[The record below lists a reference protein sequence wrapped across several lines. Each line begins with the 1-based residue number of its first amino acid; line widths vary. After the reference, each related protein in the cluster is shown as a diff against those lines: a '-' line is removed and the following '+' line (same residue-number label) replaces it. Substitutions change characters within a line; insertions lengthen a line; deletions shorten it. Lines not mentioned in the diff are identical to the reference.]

1 MRLFLDANVL
11 FSAAKSDGPM
21 RRLLA
26 LLRHDGH
33 ELCADDYGFE
43 EAQRNLALKV
53 PQALVEL
60 EAVMRLV
67 SMPSGT
73 ARVRADS
80 SWPLPPKDQPVLEG
94 AIRHE
99 CEILVTGDKSHF
111 GALYGKA
118 IEGVTILSPAQ
129 VAAKLLSRP

>member
-1 MRLFLDANVL
+1 
-11 FSAAKSDGPM
+11 M

-33 ELCADDYGFE
+33 ELRADDYVLE
-43 EAQRNLALKV
+43 EARRNLALKI
-53 PQALVEL
+53 PDALADL
-60 EAVMRLV
+60 DAVMRLV
-67 SMPSGT
+67 SMRSGT

-80 SWPLPPKDQPVLEG
+80 PWPLPAKDQPVLE
-94 AIRHE
+94 AATRHE
-99 CEILVTGDKSHF
+99 CEILVTGDKTHF

-129 VAAKLLSRP
+129 VAARLLARPR